1 MGNMSSRRQGRILAF
16 QALYSW
22 EAVKGRFKPPPE
34 KQKILEGLLDFPWM
48 DEKDS
53 EQFNEE
59 TRLFSRLLIT
69 GAIENLEKIDET
81 IKSHLQ
87 NWNFSRLRRVDLA
100 VLRISVYQIL
110 FQRETPASI
119 VINEAIAIAKI
130 FGEEKSYG
138 FVNGMLDG
146 IRKTVENT
154 ET

>member
-1 MGNMSSRRQGRILAF
+1 MSSRRRGRILAF

-22 EAVKGRFKPPPE
+22 EAVKGRFKPPSE
-34 KQKILEGLLDFPWM
+34 KQKILEELLDFPWM
-48 DEKDS
+48 DKKGGELIK
-53 EQFNEE
+53 EE

-69 GAIENLEKIDET
+69 GTIENLEKIDEI

-110 FQRETPASI
+110 FQRDMPASI
-119 VINEAIAIAKI
+119 IISEAIAIAKI

-146 IRKTVENT
+146 IRKTVEHV
-154 ET
+154 E